1 MEHGSSVIVLRSN
14 AIDNN
19 NDDENM
25 IPKDVNE
32 EAAEKKDEPCKE
44 KLGKKEHLR
53 TVRKK

>member
-1 MEHGSSVIVLRSN
+1 MEHRNLVIVFRSN

-44 KLGKKEHLR
+44 KLDKKEYL
-53 TVRKK
+53 KL